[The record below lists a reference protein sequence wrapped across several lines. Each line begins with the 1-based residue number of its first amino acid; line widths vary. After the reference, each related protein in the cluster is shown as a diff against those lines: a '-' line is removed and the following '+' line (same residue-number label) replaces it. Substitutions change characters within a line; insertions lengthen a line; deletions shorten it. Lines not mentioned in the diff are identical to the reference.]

1 MPSEKAARVSQKRR
15 VRNGPI
21 RSFLRG
27 RITQARKL
35 ISNKETEAAEGAV
48 HEALVTLDKA
58 VTKGVLHRNNASRRK
73 SRLMKGL
80 NSAKG

>member
-1 MPSEKAARVSQKRR
+1 MPSEKTARVSQRR
-15 VRNGPI
+15 RTRNIPI

-35 ISNKETEAAEGAV
+35 ISSKDTEAAEGAV
-48 HEALVTLDKA
+48 REALVALDKA
-58 VTKGVLHRNNASRRK
+58 VTKGVLHRNNVSRRK

-80 NSAKG
+80 NSTKG